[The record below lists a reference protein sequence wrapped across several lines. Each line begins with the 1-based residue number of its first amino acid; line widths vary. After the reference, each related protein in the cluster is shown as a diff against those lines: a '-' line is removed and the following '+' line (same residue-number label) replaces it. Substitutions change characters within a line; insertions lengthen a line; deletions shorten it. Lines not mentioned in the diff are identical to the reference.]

1 MMKNT
6 GRIFN
11 YLLCMLLGLGYG
23 ANGFADNNSRSSDFE
38 AWEARQQQHDARL
51 KQAGSASILQQ
62 RVVQVQPVQP
72 LRSDEK
78 LGVQQLGTQL
88 KLNINTATS
97 DEIVAKLEGIGR
109 KKAQAIIDYRNQHGT
124 FKKVDDVLNV
134 KGIGPKTLEKN
145 RDRIQLS
152 D

>member
-1 MMKNT
+1 
-6 GRIFN
+6 
-11 YLLCMLLGLGYG
+11 MLLGLGYG
-23 ANGFADNNSRSSDFE
+23 ANGFADNNSRSNDFE
-38 AWEARQQQHDARL
+38 AWKARQQQHDARL
-51 KQAGSASILQQ
+51 KQVGSASILQQ

-72 LRSDEK
+72 LHGDEK
-78 LGVQQLGTQL
+78 LRVQQLGTQL

-134 KGIGPKTLEKN
+134 KGFGPKTLDKN

>member
-23 ANGFADNNSRSSDFE
+23 ANGFADNNSRSNDFE
-38 AWEARQQQHDARL
+38 AWKARQQQHDARL
-51 KQAGSASILQQ
+51 KQVGSASILQQ

-72 LRSDEK
+72 LHGDEK
-78 LGVQQLGTQL
+78 LRVQQLGTQL

-134 KGIGPKTLEKN
+134 KGFGPKTLDKN

>member
-1 MMKNT
+1 MMKNI
-6 GRIFN
+6 GRILN
-11 YLLCMLLGLGYG
+11 YLLCILLGLGYG
-23 ANGFADNNSRSSDFE
+23 ANGFADNNSRYSDFE
-38 AWEARQQQHDARL
+38 AWKARQQQHDDRL
-51 KQAGSASILQQ
+51 KQAGSVAILQP

-72 LRSDEK
+72 LRSDK
-78 LGVQQLGTQL
+78 TVTVQQLGTQL
-88 KLNINTATS
+88 KLNINTASS

-109 KKAQAIIDYRNQHGT
+109 KKAQAIIDYRNQHGA
-124 FKKVDDVLNV
+124 FKKVDEVLNV